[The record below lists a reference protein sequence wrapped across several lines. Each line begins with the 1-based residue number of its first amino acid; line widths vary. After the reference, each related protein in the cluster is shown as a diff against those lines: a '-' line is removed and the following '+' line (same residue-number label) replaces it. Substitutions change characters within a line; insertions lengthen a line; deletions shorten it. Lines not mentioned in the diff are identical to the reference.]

1 MATMRD
7 VALLA
12 GVSTA
17 TVSHVINGSKN
28 ISAETTERVLQAIS
42 QVNYKPNTLAKSLR
56 MGHSHTIGVLVEDIR
71 GLPVAS
77 IVSGISETLA
87 KGGYKT
93 ILHDLHLLEKLYNQY
108 EQIGS
113 YRQRINDGLSLLQSA
128 NVDGIIYVAMH
139 DRHLDYLF
147 DEMDI
152 PLVFAYSHGTE
163 KDTYITYSNRDS
175 AADIIRF
182 LIGKGHKHIAVIAG
196 HPHSYPTAQRLLGI
210 QMAMQQAGLSLP
222 QEYIRYG
229 NWEYESGT
237 NNNRVEFNKLLKVVE
252 PTDTICCTEVS
263 RLTRSTQYL
272 CEVLQIVQEKK
283 LRLIIDSFVVDCRTD
298 DIDPLTKGMLMMW
311 GVFAEMER
319 DIISSRVKSGM
330 ENARA
335 KGKHIGRPKTDI
347 ESIPSGFW
355 KYYSKYNHDEINVTE
370 FSKLS
375 GLSRKSIYKY
385 LKVIHHE

>member
-1 MATMRD
+1 MRD

-56 MGHSHTIGVLVEDIR
+56 MGQSHTIGVLVEDIR

-229 NWEYESGT
+229 NWEYESGM
-237 NNNRVEFNKLLKVVE
+237 
-252 PTDTICCTEVS
+252 
-263 RLTRSTQYL
+263 
-272 CEVLQIVQEKK
+272 VQTGEL
-283 LRLIIDSFVVDCRTD
+283 LRLPIRPTAIFAMNDLMAAGCMAVLTSEGLRIPQDIAVAGFDNREIAEYLQPPLTTVALPTTEIGVQAALHIIDMISNPR
-298 DIDPLTKGMLMMW
+298 IHP
-311 GVFAEMER
+311 ARE
-319 DIISSRVKSGM
+319 II
-330 ENARA
+330 NC
-335 KGKHIGRPKTDI
+335 
-347 ESIPSGFW
+347 SIVEWAS
-355 KYYSKYNHDEINVTE
+355 V
-370 FSKLS
+370 
-375 GLSRKSIYKY
+375 
-385 LKVIHHE
+385 

>member
-17 TVSHVINGSKN
+17 TVSHVINGSKK
-28 ISAETTERVLQAIS
+28 ISPETTERVLQAVA
-42 QVNYKPNTLAKSLR
+42 QVSYRPNTLAKSLR
-56 MGHSHTIGVLVEDIR
+56 MGQTHTIGVLVEDIR

-147 DEMDI
+147 DEMAT

-163 KDTYITYSNRDS
+163 KDTYVTYSNRDS
-175 AADIIRF
+175 AADMIR
-182 LIGKGHKHIAVIAG
+182 LLVDGGHEHIAVIAG
-196 HPHSYPTAQRLLGI
+196 HPHSYPTAQRLLGV
-210 QMAMQQAGLSLP
+210 QMAVQQAGLTLP

-229 NWEYESGT
+229 DWEYESGKT
-237 NNNRVEFNKLLKVVE
+237 QTRELLRLPVR
-252 PTDTICCTEVS
+252 PTAIFAMNDLMAAGCM
-263 RLTRSTQYL
+263 
-272 CEVLQIVQEKK
+272 EVLAEEGFRVPKDIAVAGFDNREIAAYLQPPLTTVALPTTEIGIQAA
-283 LRLIIDSFVVDCRTD
+283 LHIIDMISNPRIHPAREIIHCS
-298 DIDPLTKGMLMMW
+298 II
-311 GVFAEMER
+311 ER
-319 DIISSRVKSGM
+319 ASV
-330 ENARA
+330 
-335 KGKHIGRPKTDI
+335 
-347 ESIPSGFW
+347 
-355 KYYSKYNHDEINVTE
+355 
-370 FSKLS
+370 
-375 GLSRKSIYKY
+375 
-385 LKVIHHE
+385 

>member
-1 MATMRD
+1 MRD

-56 MGHSHTIGVLVEDIR
+56 MGQSHTIGVLVEDIR

-152 PLVFAYSHGTE
+152 QLVFAYSHGTE

-229 NWEYESGT
+229 NWEYESGM
-237 NNNRVEFNKLLKVVE
+237 
-252 PTDTICCTEVS
+252 
-263 RLTRSTQYL
+263 
-272 CEVLQIVQEKK
+272 VQTGEL
-283 LRLIIDSFVVDCRTD
+283 LRLPIRPTAIFAMNDLMAAGCMAVLTSEGLRIPQDIAVAGFDNREIAEYLQPPLTTVALPTTEIGVQAALHIIDMISNPRIHPAREIINCSIV
-298 DIDPLTKGMLMMW
+298 
-311 GVFAEMER
+311 ER
-319 DIISSRVKSGM
+319 ASV
-330 ENARA
+330 
-335 KGKHIGRPKTDI
+335 
-347 ESIPSGFW
+347 
-355 KYYSKYNHDEINVTE
+355 
-370 FSKLS
+370 
-375 GLSRKSIYKY
+375 
-385 LKVIHHE
+385 

>member
-1 MATMRD
+1 MRD

-56 MGHSHTIGVLVEDIR
+56 MGQSHTIGVLVEDIR

-196 HPHSYPTAQRLLGI
+196 HPHSYPTAQRMLGI

-229 NWEYESGT
+229 NWEYESGM
-237 NNNRVEFNKLLKVVE
+237 
-252 PTDTICCTEVS
+252 
-263 RLTRSTQYL
+263 
-272 CEVLQIVQEKK
+272 VQTGEL
-283 LRLIIDSFVVDCRTD
+283 LRLPIRPTAIFAMNDLMAAGCMAVLTSEGLRIPQDIAVAGFDNREIAEYLQPPLTTVALPTTEIGVQAALHIIDMISNPRIHPAREIINCSIV
-298 DIDPLTKGMLMMW
+298 
-311 GVFAEMER
+311 ER
-319 DIISSRVKSGM
+319 ASV
-330 ENARA
+330 
-335 KGKHIGRPKTDI
+335 
-347 ESIPSGFW
+347 
-355 KYYSKYNHDEINVTE
+355 
-370 FSKLS
+370 
-375 GLSRKSIYKY
+375 
-385 LKVIHHE
+385 

>member
-1 MATMRD
+1 MRD

-56 MGHSHTIGVLVEDIR
+56 MGQSHTIGVLVEDIR

-229 NWEYESGT
+229 NWEYESGM
-237 NNNRVEFNKLLKVVE
+237 
-252 PTDTICCTEVS
+252 
-263 RLTRSTQYL
+263 
-272 CEVLQIVQEKK
+272 VQTGEL
-283 LRLIIDSFVVDCRTD
+283 LRLPIRPTAIFAMNDLMAAGCMAVLTSEGLRIPQDIAVAGFDNREIAEYLQPPLTTVALPTTEIGVQAALHIIDMISNPRIHPAREIINCSIV
-298 DIDPLTKGMLMMW
+298 
-311 GVFAEMER
+311 ER
-319 DIISSRVKSGM
+319 DSV
-330 ENARA
+330 
-335 KGKHIGRPKTDI
+335 
-347 ESIPSGFW
+347 
-355 KYYSKYNHDEINVTE
+355 
-370 FSKLS
+370 
-375 GLSRKSIYKY
+375 
-385 LKVIHHE
+385 

>member
-56 MGHSHTIGVLVEDIR
+56 MGQSHTIGVLVEDIR

-229 NWEYESGT
+229 NWEYESGM
-237 NNNRVEFNKLLKVVE
+237 
-252 PTDTICCTEVS
+252 
-263 RLTRSTQYL
+263 
-272 CEVLQIVQEKK
+272 VQTGEL
-283 LRLIIDSFVVDCRTD
+283 LRLPIRPTAIFAMNDLLAAGCMAVLTSEGLRIPQDIAVAGFDNREIAEYLQPPLTTVALPTTEIGVQAALHIIDMISNPRIHPAREIINCSIV
-298 DIDPLTKGMLMMW
+298 
-311 GVFAEMER
+311 ER
-319 DIISSRVKSGM
+319 ASV
-330 ENARA
+330 
-335 KGKHIGRPKTDI
+335 
-347 ESIPSGFW
+347 
-355 KYYSKYNHDEINVTE
+355 
-370 FSKLS
+370 
-375 GLSRKSIYKY
+375 
-385 LKVIHHE
+385 

>member
-1 MATMRD
+1 MRD

-229 NWEYESGT
+229 NWEYESGM
-237 NNNRVEFNKLLKVVE
+237 
-252 PTDTICCTEVS
+252 
-263 RLTRSTQYL
+263 
-272 CEVLQIVQEKK
+272 VQTGEL
-283 LRLIIDSFVVDCRTD
+283 LRLPIRPTSIFAMNDLMAAGFMALLTSEGLRIPQDIAVAGFDNREIAEYLQPPLTTVALPTTEIGVQAALHIIDMISNPRIHPAREIINCSIV
-298 DIDPLTKGMLMMW
+298 
-311 GVFAEMER
+311 ER
-319 DIISSRVKSGM
+319 ASV
-330 ENARA
+330 
-335 KGKHIGRPKTDI
+335 
-347 ESIPSGFW
+347 
-355 KYYSKYNHDEINVTE
+355 
-370 FSKLS
+370 
-375 GLSRKSIYKY
+375 
-385 LKVIHHE
+385 

>member
-1 MATMRD
+1 MRD

-56 MGHSHTIGVLVEDIR
+56 MGQSHTIGVLVEDIR

-222 QEYIRYG
+222 QEYIGFTGFPSTIIVTDDKYIY
-229 NWEYESGT
+229 WEYESGM
-237 NNNRVEFNKLLKVVE
+237 
-252 PTDTICCTEVS
+252 
-263 RLTRSTQYL
+263 
-272 CEVLQIVQEKK
+272 VQTGEL
-283 LRLIIDSFVVDCRTD
+283 LRLPIRPTAIFAMNDLMAAGCMAVLTSEGLRIPQDIAVAGFDNREIAEYLQPPLTTVALPTTEIGVQAALHIIDMISNPRIHPAREIINCSIV
-298 DIDPLTKGMLMMW
+298 
-311 GVFAEMER
+311 ER
-319 DIISSRVKSGM
+319 ASV
-330 ENARA
+330 
-335 KGKHIGRPKTDI
+335 
-347 ESIPSGFW
+347 
-355 KYYSKYNHDEINVTE
+355 
-370 FSKLS
+370 
-375 GLSRKSIYKY
+375 
-385 LKVIHHE
+385 

>member
-1 MATMRD
+1 MVRDMATMRD

-42 QVNYKPNTLAKSLR
+42 QVIYKPNTLAKSLR
-56 MGHSHTIGVLVEDIR
+56 MGQSHTIGVLVEDIR

-229 NWEYESGT
+229 NWEYESGM
-237 NNNRVEFNKLLKVVE
+237 
-252 PTDTICCTEVS
+252 
-263 RLTRSTQYL
+263 
-272 CEVLQIVQEKK
+272 VQTGEL
-283 LRLIIDSFVVDCRTD
+283 LRLPIRPTAIFAMNDLMAAGCMAVLTSEGLRIPQDIAVAGFDNREIAEYLQPPLTTVALPTTEIGVQAALHIIDMISNPRIHPAREIINCSIV
-298 DIDPLTKGMLMMW
+298 
-311 GVFAEMER
+311 ER
-319 DIISSRVKSGM
+319 ASV
-330 ENARA
+330 
-335 KGKHIGRPKTDI
+335 
-347 ESIPSGFW
+347 
-355 KYYSKYNHDEINVTE
+355 
-370 FSKLS
+370 
-375 GLSRKSIYKY
+375 
-385 LKVIHHE
+385 